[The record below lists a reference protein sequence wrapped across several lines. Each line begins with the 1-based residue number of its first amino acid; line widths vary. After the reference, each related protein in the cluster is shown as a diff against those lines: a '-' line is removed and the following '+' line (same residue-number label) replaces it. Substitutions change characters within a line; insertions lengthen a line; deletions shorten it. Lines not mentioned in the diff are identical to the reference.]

1 MDWIRGRGNEYI
13 ITAQGEGE
21 RERKRK
27 IFEENVIKKFL
38 FVYSYRRYYVY
49 PPLMNTDILGLRNFE
64 NYYLCIR
71 VKTVHFF
78 MNTSLHKVKKCG
90 FITNIINCVPTPAP
104 PERNSKLVEIDTHY
118 RYP

>member
-13 ITAQGEGE
+13 ITAREE
-21 RERKRK
+21 RERGRK

-49 PPLMNTDILGLRNFE
+49 PSLMNIDILGLRNFE
-64 NYYLCIR
+64 NYYLCMK

-78 MNTSLHKVKKCG
+78 HEYLT
-90 FITNIINCVPTPAP
+90 T
-104 PERNSKLVEIDTHY
+104 
-118 RYP
+118 